1 MPMFATIPEAIEE
14 ISEGRMV
21 IVVDDEDR
29 ENEGDLT
36 MAAEKVT
43 PEAIN
48 FMARYGR
55 GLICLPMTPERL
67 AQLEIPPMV
76 AENTARFQTAFTES
90 IDARR
95 SITTGISA
103 ADRAHTILTAVD
115 PKCKPSDLVR
125 PGHIF
130 PLRSEPGGVLK
141 RAGQTE
147 AAVDLARIAGLQP
160 AGVICEIMNDDGTM
174 ARLPELEHFARR
186 YNLKIVSVADLIRFR
201 LQTEKFVHE
210 VAEADLPTAFGDFR
224 VKVFLNEIDHKTH
237 LALIKGDVSGSDR
250 EPVLVR
256 MQSQST
262 MSDVFH
268 SMRSDS
274 GEQLR
279 KAMQMIDNCGRGV
292 LVYLRQEGRG
302 IGLINEIKAYA
313 LQDSGK
319 DTVEA
324 NAALGFQA
332 DLRDY
337 GVGAQIL
344 NSLGLRKIRLLTN
357 HPKKV
362 VGLEGYGMTIV
373 EQVPL
378 EVTPSEYSANYLRTK
393 KEKLGHHLK
402 KV

>member
-1 MPMFATIPEAIEE
+1 MLATIPEAIEE
-14 ISEGRMV
+14 IGEGHMV

-48 FMARYGR
+48 FMAQHGR

-67 AQLEIPPMV
+67 AQLEIPLMV
-76 AENTARFQTAFTES
+76 TNNNSRFGTAFTVSVE
-90 IDARR
+90 ARR
-95 SITTGISA
+95 NVSTGISA
-103 ADRAHTILTAVD
+103 ADRAQTILTAVD
-115 PKCKPSDLVR
+115 PKTKPSDLVR

-130 PLRSEPGGVLK
+130 PIRAEPGGVLK

-147 AAVDLARIAGLQP
+147 AAVDLARMAGLQP
-160 AGVICEIMNDDGTM
+160 AGVICEVMNEDGTM
-174 ARLPELEHFARR
+174 ARLPELEKFARKHR
-186 YNLKIVSVADLIRFR
+186 LKIISVADLIRFR
-201 LQTEKFVHE
+201 IQNEKFVHE
-210 VAEADLPTAFGDFR
+210 VASANLPTAFGDFKIR
-224 VKVFLNEIDHKTH
+224 AFLNELDQRTH
-237 LALIKGDVSGSDR
+237 LALIRGDISGSEV

-262 MSDVFH
+262 MTDVFH
-268 SMRSDS
+268 SLRSDS
-274 GEQLR
+274 GDQLR
-279 KAMQMIDNCGRGV
+279 KSMELIDRAGSGV

-313 LQDSGK
+313 LQDQGK

-324 NAALGFQA
+324 NLALGFQA

-337 GVGAQIL
+337 GIGAQIL

-362 VGLEGYGMTIV
+362 IGLEGYGLTIV

-378 EVTPSEYSANYLRTK
+378 EITPSEFSERYLRTK
-393 KEKLGHHLK
+393 KEKMGHQLK
-402 KV
+402 NV

>member
-1 MPMFATIPEAIEE
+1 MLATIPEAIEE
-14 ISEGRMV
+14 IRGGRMV

-67 AQLEIPPMV
+67 NQLEIPMMV
-76 AENTARFQTAFTES
+76 SKNSSRFGTAFTVS
-90 IDARR
+90 IEARR
-95 SITTGISA
+95 DVSTGISA
-103 ADRAHTILTAVD
+103 ADRARTILTAVD
-115 PKCKPSDLVR
+115 PKSRAADLAM

-130 PLRSEPGGVLK
+130 PLRAEPGGVLK

-147 AAVDLARIAGLQP
+147 AAVDLARMGGLIP
-160 AGVICEIMNDDGTM
+160 AGVICEIMNEDGTM
-174 ARLPELEHFARR
+174 SRLPQLQKFAAEHG
-186 YNLKIVSVADLIRFR
+186 LKIISVADLIRFR
-201 LQTEKFVHE
+201 IQTEKFVRE
-210 VAEADLPTAFGDFR
+210 VADARLPTAFGEFR
-224 VKVFLNEIDHKTH
+224 VKAFVNELDQKTH
-237 LALIKGDVSGSDR
+237 LALIRGDVSYSEND
-250 EPVLVR
+250 PVLVR

-268 SMRSDS
+268 SLRSDS

-279 KAMQMIDNCGRGV
+279 QAMELIGQSQRGV

-302 IGLINEIKAYA
+302 IGLVNEIRSYG
-313 LQDSGK
+313 LQDRGR

-324 NAALGFQA
+324 NVELGFHP

-344 NSLGLRKIRLLTN
+344 NSLGLHQIRLLTN
-357 HPKKV
+357 HPKKI
-362 VGLEGYGMTIV
+362 VGLEGYGIEIV

-378 EVTPSEYSANYLRTK
+378 EITPSEYSERYLRTK
-393 KEKLGHHLK
+393 KEKLGHQLRK
-402 KV
+402 L

>member
-1 MPMFATIPEAIEE
+1 MLATIPEAIEE
-14 ISEGRMV
+14 IREGRMV

-36 MAAEKVT
+36 IAAEKVT

-48 FMARYGR
+48 FMARHGR

-67 AQLEIPPMV
+67 AQLEIPLMV
-76 AENTARFQTAFTES
+76 SHNNSRFGTAFTIS
-90 IDARR
+90 IEARR
-95 SITTGISA
+95 NVSTGISA
-103 ADRAHTILTAVD
+103 ADRAQTILTAVD
-115 PKCKPSDLVR
+115 PKTKPSDLVR

-130 PLRSEPGGVLK
+130 PIRAEPGGVLK

-147 AAVDLARIAGLQP
+147 AAVDLARMAGLQP
-160 AGVICEIMNDDGTM
+160 AGVICEVMNEDGTM
-174 ARLPELEHFARR
+174 ARLPELKKFARKYR
-186 YNLKIVSVADLIRFR
+186 LKIISVADLIRFR
-201 LQTEKFVHE
+201 IQTEKFVHE
-210 VAEADLPTAFGDFR
+210 VASADLPTDFGDF
-224 VKVFLNEIDHKTH
+224 KVRAFVNELDQRTH
-237 LALIKGDVSGSDR
+237 LALIRGDISKSAT

-262 MSDVFH
+262 MADVFH
-268 SMRSDS
+268 SLRSDS
-274 GEQLR
+274 GDQLR
-279 KAMQMIDNCGRGV
+279 KAMELIDRSGSGV

-313 LQDSGK
+313 LQDQGK

-324 NAALGFQA
+324 NLALGFQP

-362 VGLEGYGMTIV
+362 IGLEGYGLTIV

-378 EVTPSEYSANYLRTK
+378 EITPSEYSERYLRTK
-393 KEKLGHHLK
+393 KEKMGHQLK
-402 KV
+402 NV

>member
-1 MPMFATIPEAIEE
+1 MI
-14 ISEGRMV
+14 V
-21 IVVDDEDR
+21 VVDDEDR

-36 MAAEKVT
+36 IAAEKVT

-48 FMARYGR
+48 FMARHGR

-67 AQLEIPPMV
+67 AQLDIPLMV
-76 AENTARFQTAFTES
+76 SHNNSRFGTAFTIS
-90 IDARR
+90 IEARR
-95 SITTGISA
+95 NVSTGISA
-103 ADRAHTILTAVD
+103 ADRAQTILTAVD
-115 PKCKPSDLVR
+115 PKTKPSDLVR

-130 PLRSEPGGVLK
+130 PIRAEPGGVLK

-147 AAVDLARIAGLQP
+147 AAVDLARMAGLQP
-160 AGVICEIMNDDGTM
+160 AGVICEVMNEDGTM
-174 ARLPELEHFARR
+174 ARLPELKKFARKYR
-186 YNLKIVSVADLIRFR
+186 LKIISVADLIRFR
-201 LQTEKFVHE
+201 IQTEKFVHE
-210 VAEADLPTAFGDFR
+210 VASADLPTDFGDFR
-224 VKVFLNEIDHKTH
+224 VRAFVNELDQRTH
-237 LALIKGDVSGSDR
+237 LALIRGDISKSDT

-262 MSDVFH
+262 MADVFH
-268 SMRSDS
+268 SLRSDS
-274 GEQLR
+274 GDQLR
-279 KAMQMIDNCGRGV
+279 KAMELIDRSRSGV

-313 LQDSGK
+313 LQDQGK

-324 NAALGFQA
+324 NLALGFQP

-362 VGLEGYGMTIV
+362 VGLEGYGLTIV

-378 EVTPSEYSANYLRTK
+378 EITPSEYSERYLRTK
-393 KEKLGHHLK
+393 KEKMGHQLK
-402 KV
+402 NV

>member
-1 MPMFATIPEAIEE
+1 MFATIPEAIEE

>member
-1 MPMFATIPEAIEE
+1 MLATIREAIED
-14 ISEGRMV
+14 IGNGRMV

-67 AQLEIPPMV
+67 AQLEIPLMV
-76 AENTARFQTAFTES
+76 SRNSSRFGTAFTVS
-90 IDARR
+90 IEARR
-95 SITTGISA
+95 NVSTGISA
-103 ADRAHTILTAVD
+103 ADRAQTILTAVD
-115 PKCKPSDLVR
+115 LASKPSDLVM
-125 PGHIF
+125 PGHVF
-130 PLRSEPGGVLK
+130 PLRAEPGGVLK

-147 AAVDLARIAGLQP
+147 AAVDLARMAGLLP

-174 ARLPELEHFARR
+174 ARLPELEKFAGRHG
-186 YNLKIVSVADLIRFR
+186 LKIVSVADLIRFR
-201 LQTEKFVHE
+201 IQTEKFVRE
-210 VAEADLPTAFGDFR
+210 VADAGMPTEFGDFR
-224 VKVFLNEIDHKTH
+224 VKAFVNELDQKTH
-237 LALIKGDVSGSDR
+237 LALICGDTSGSER

-268 SMRSDS
+268 SLRSDS

-279 KAMQMIDNCGRGV
+279 RALALIGQTKRGV

-302 IGLINEIKAYA
+302 IGLVNEIRSYT
-313 LQDSGK
+313 LQDQGK

-324 NAALGFQA
+324 NMELGFQP

-362 VGLEGYGMTIV
+362 IGLEGYGIQIV

-378 EVTPSEYSANYLRTK
+378 EITPSEYSERYLRTK
-393 KEKLGHHLK
+393 KEKLGHQLSNL
-402 KV
+402 

>member
-1 MPMFATIPEAIEE
+1 MLATIPEAIDE
-14 ISEGRMV
+14 IREGRMV

-36 MAAEKVT
+36 IAAEKVT

-48 FMARYGR
+48 FMARHGR

-67 AQLEIPPMV
+67 AQLEIPLMV
-76 AENTARFQTAFTES
+76 SHNNSRFGTAFTIS
-90 IDARR
+90 IEARR
-95 SITTGISA
+95 NVSTGISA
-103 ADRAHTILTAVD
+103 ADRAQTILTAVD
-115 PKCKPSDLVR
+115 SKTKPSDLVR

-130 PLRSEPGGVLK
+130 PIRAEPGGVLK

-147 AAVDLARIAGLQP
+147 AAVDLARMAGLQP
-160 AGVICEIMNDDGTM
+160 AGVICEVMNEDGTM
-174 ARLPELEHFARR
+174 ARLPELKKFARKYR
-186 YNLKIVSVADLIRFR
+186 LKIISVADLIRFR
-201 LQTEKFVHE
+201 IQTEKFVHE
-210 VAEADLPTAFGDFR
+210 VAGADLPTEFGDF
-224 VKVFLNEIDHKTH
+224 KVRAFVNELDQRTH
-237 LALIKGDVSGSDR
+237 LALIRGDISKSAT

-262 MSDVFH
+262 MADVFH
-268 SMRSDS
+268 SLRSDS
-274 GEQLR
+274 GDQLR
-279 KAMQMIDNCGRGV
+279 KAMGLIDRSGSGV

-313 LQDSGK
+313 LQDQGK

-324 NAALGFQA
+324 NLALGFQP

-344 NSLGLRKIRLLTN
+344 NSLGLRNIRLLTN

-362 VGLEGYGMTIV
+362 VGLEGYGLTIV
-373 EQVPL
+373 EQIPL
-378 EVTPSEYSANYLRTK
+378 EITPSEYSERYLRTK
-393 KEKLGHHLK
+393 KEKLGHQLK
-402 KV
+402 NV